1 MSTFSEFEFLS
12 LFVTVANKCTIL
24 TTVGVLLNSNQ
35 ILVVELRKKTGWLIQ
50 FQCDLISSLT
60 EF

>member
-12 LFVTVANKCTIL
+12 LFVTIANKCTIL

-35 ILVVELRKKTGWLIQ
+35 ILVVELRKRKEMVV
-50 FQCDLISSLT
+50 DSISMR
-60 EF
+60 FDFI